1 MKYSNQPKVSSKTVL
16 SNFDP
21 NVMSYSGKV
30 TATNLPDS
38 VTSRDSSVL
47 TGGLGSISTN
57 FEEFAEEVGQKLLKI
72 QYEGQKNR
80 LYKIT
85 ILLGSYEEQ
94 VEKQWL
100 ENVRSMMSVQDPLQS
115 ILILTPG
122 TATTADREP
131 TASIW

>member
-1 MKYSNQPKVSSKTVL
+1 M
-16 SNFDP
+16 
-21 NVMSYSGKV
+21 
-30 TATNLPDS
+30 
-38 VTSRDSSVL
+38 
-47 TGGLGSISTN
+47 
-57 FEEFAEEVGQKLLKI
+57 GQKLLKI

-122 TATTADREP
+122 TATPADREP